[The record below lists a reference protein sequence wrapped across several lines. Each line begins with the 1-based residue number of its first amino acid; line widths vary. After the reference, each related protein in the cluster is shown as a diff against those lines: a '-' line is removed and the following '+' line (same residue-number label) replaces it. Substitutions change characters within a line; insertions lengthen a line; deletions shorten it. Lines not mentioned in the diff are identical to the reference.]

1 MKKEFKLHSP
11 VGTEPVT
18 YTWPLPSSDDKDG
31 AQEII
36 DTMKLVSQEI
46 PELEQALSK
55 NVLNNYDTNSYESM
69 KSLCEKYNRAIDS
82 IHQLWKGT
90 SKLGSLQDLQA
101 SVPLLKHIIQQ
112 CYDHAIEDPEK
123 LNQYEPFSPEVYGET
138 SFELVD
144 QMVKSINFTEDD
156 YFIDLGSG
164 VGQVVLQV
172 AACTP
177 CNICYGIEKAE
188 WPAGY
193 AERMVEQF
201 KRWMRWYGKRY
212 TNFLLEK
219 GDFLSDHTKERINN
233 ATVIFVNNF
242 AFGPQVDH
250 QLKLRFA
257 NMQEGA
263 KIVSSKAFCPLNF
276 RITDRNLSD
285 IGAIMHVTEL
295 SPLRGAVSWTCNPV
309 TYFLHVVDRTM
320 LERYFQ
326 RMRNPGKK
334 HVEDEPV
341 RSLRKDRRGRMV
353 PSATSAVTKNNQEM
367 KTHEK
372 DGSFKAAKLLDF
384 DSTSNG
390 SFPEMAGNSE
400 QNQVYGP
407 TTRRKWSEWIAQPHT
422 SSGGHI
428 MSVTDTENE
437 DEENSKPHK
446 MSANE
451 KIKKQVAKV
460 LAREKHASAER
471 AKKEAAERIGRT
483 ERASVERLRASEE
496 KEVRQHVQPVRA
508 SSAEAAGATERR
520 AHSMAKQRIQMELN
534 NRLVLE
540 DTEAE
545 KKMVHRRKQRK
556 VLSAI
561 KARAVAKSRT
571 KEKVLA
577 LDSLNLLHSHTLLST
592 STAASD
598 NMSYNDS
605 SMTSMSNSYFKPSV
619 QSQSV
624 TALEMA
630 PALQKL
636 MDAMKQQ
643 YMQFL
648 LHMQTPNYHD
658 SVQKQIDNEQARQRD
673 LKSEV
678 ERLERQIQHLQ
689 TDSTCLLKSRLKEV
703 GIDATTPGDFISQ
716 ARGIL
721 TQQNDLEV
729 LADTLQRQIDQL
741 ETENSMLMNSQSQ
754 AFIGQSL
761 TSGKSNGKKNGLV
774 TLSQTQEYIASQVA
788 ESLMKNQQV
797 QALEFQVN
805 QLAQS
810 SGNDQLKHPSQGKSK
825 NLDGRKRRIEET
837 EPENVNPNV
846 NPVDFVSP
854 EVSQILGTVSEVGRE
869 KSLGSGSK
877 RGRPATK
884 NRKNISSRDSP
895 KDATTAG
902 GNLSIRK
909 LLENTGTDLC
919 VKADQG
925 QRKAKLNGHIDRMD
939 SDLSIQRPSLPI
951 SIPLDCLPGNNMRR
965 TTESEGDISLES
977 NSGNRK
983 PMSSQ
988 FGSHDG
994 RTGSPRN
1001 DVTQESANE
1010 QTALSTK
1017 SSSWTSANFVS
1028 NASLASA
1035 KTDFTMDKM
1044 IIPKKRGHIFNG
1056 TTSDIV
1062 KQSIINKVEGNH
1074 QNREMY
1080 LLPQVKN
1087 KKESSKSNK
1096 RKSTSNQN
1104 AASKRLMK
1112 KDNQRDLK
1120 SGPQLLRSMQP
1131 PNSAS
1136 PETRTNTAMLIS
1148 TANQPIAITAIPSPD
1163 VRSQAFRQRNEG
1175 MGNHSSASPFDALL
1189 ATAAE
1194 EHKSL
1199 QEEQKHLPQTE
1210 ESLFKSFDLQTKTP
1224 NDKKSSGSTSEKPRF
1239 GSPKRRRLSSIS
1251 PPASPSSNSNSVNSK
1266 LKQRSRS
1273 SSSSSSSRSHSR
1285 SSSRSSRSS
1294 SSSSDSGGEGRK
1306 KGYKNQTLPT
1316 QPMLAVKSLAN
1327 TWSSVNVS
1335 SSLPKYAINLSTGT
1349 VQSVSSGM
1357 SYSSPMA
1364 GKQKSVLLNHALTSS
1379 VANPGIPSQP
1389 YASSIIVQN
1398 HNLVAPNVSSATQI
1412 LIKPHVLVQS
1422 SLSSTVC
1429 HRPSVTVSGNHKS
1442 LEQTTVKTLTQ
1453 KPIASTSTKTSQ
1465 AKGNLVLNANFQ
1477 KGGVKIITGLQGQTI
1492 NSQNG
1497 SQLPV
1502 QMAILPQ
1509 SSNGVTQGYQLLTF
1523 ATPNTGSNASS
1534 SHSVNAHFDNA
1545 TKLQLSASN
1554 IISSSQKKQSSKSS
1568 NKQSGASKYSA
1579 IINANTQVLVGGA
1592 SSSASAGY
1600 FDNGKPQNVSIQ
1612 SINSSGLQLSMFNAG
1627 MQPQIV
1633 PVAFH
1638 TQATSQP
1645 SSQQKTQK
1653 PNILS
1658 QQTKSGRLTSPP
1670 RTAHTPT
1677 PIPRIYTPTPG
1688 GASTPSLLTDLSH
1701 DHRSTQI
1708 GSLLLNQ
1715 SNLTQFQGTGAF
1727 NPTGQFNPQAYTGD
1741 PRGLAL
1747 VGIRPDQ
1754 GGDAHP
1760 TLHLQG
1766 YQGLASQRL
1775 AMYSDQAAALRH
1787 NFPAM
1792 YRPGGW

>member
-177 CNICYGIEKAE
+177 SRKGGLSLRPY
-188 WPAGY
+188 
-193 AERMVEQF
+193 
-201 KRWMRWYGKRY
+201 KRTHKQR
-212 TNFLLEK
+212 
-219 GDFLSDHTKERINN
+219 H
-233 ATVIFVNNF
+233 
-242 AFGPQVDH
+242 
-250 QLKLRFA
+250 LKLRFA

-285 IGAIMHVTEL
+285 IGTIMHVSEL
-295 SPLRGAVSWTCNPV
+295 SPLSGAVSWTDKPFGYFKGQPNDIRSTRHTQVRKLHMDRFQCDV
-309 TYFLHVVDRTM
+309 TKKPYL

-400 QNQVYGP
+400 QNQ
-407 TTRRKWSEWIAQPHT
+407 
-422 SSGGHI
+422 
-428 MSVTDTENE
+428 E

-545 KKMVHRRKQRK
+545 KKM
-556 VLSAI
+556 
-561 KARAVAKSRT
+561 
-571 KEKVLA
+571 
-577 LDSLNLLHSHTLLST
+577 
-592 STAASD
+592 ASD

-658 SVQKQIDNEQARQRD
+658 SVQKQIDNEQ
-673 LKSEV
+673 
-678 ERLERQIQHLQ
+678 
-689 TDSTCLLKSRLKEV
+689 V

-721 TQQNDLEV
+721 TQQNDLE
-729 LADTLQRQIDQL
+729 
-741 ETENSMLMNSQSQ
+741 MNSQSQ

-1163 VRSQAFRQRNEG
+1163 VRSQAFRQRNE
-1175 MGNHSSASPFDALL
+1175 
-1189 ATAAE
+1189 AAE

-1792 YRPGGW
+1792 YRPGVFKFNQTKQ